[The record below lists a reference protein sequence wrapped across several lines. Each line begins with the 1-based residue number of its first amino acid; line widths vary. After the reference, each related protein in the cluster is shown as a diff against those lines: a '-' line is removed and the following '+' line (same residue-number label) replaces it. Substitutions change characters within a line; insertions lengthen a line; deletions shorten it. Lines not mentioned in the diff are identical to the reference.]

1 MRVEQRAVDHEG
13 ALALALQLWLF
24 LRDSDPV
31 QQLESKG
38 KMVMGPDSGPE
49 FMWLSA

>member
-24 LRDSDPV
+24 LRPDPV